1 MEENGHLARSNRA
14 LWLFVI
20 AALTMSA
27 VMQIVGGPLQ
37 TAAAPA
43 GIVSF
48 EFAGTLENAQRM
60 LASWDQEQQVRA
72 GLSLGLDY
80 LFLVLYSM
88 AIALACFRVAGGWR
102 TSRPLPAAA
111 GFWLGRGQWLAAG
124 LDALENVALI
134 YLLLGS
140 HNGLWAPL
148 AWGCAAVKFAIVAA
162 GLLYVLLGT
171 GAHLGKKLKSR
182 TRPLRRGRRAE

>member
-1 MEENGHLARSNRA
+1 MDKNGFSGGSNSA

-20 AALTMSA
+20 AALVMSV
-27 VMQIVGGPLQ
+27 VMQVVGGPLQ

-48 EFAGTLENAQRM
+48 EFAGTLENAQQM
-60 LASWDQEQQVRA
+60 VASWDQEQRVRA

-80 LFLVLYSM
+80 LFLVLYST
-88 AIALACFRVAGGWR
+88 AIALACFRVARGWR
-102 TSRPLPAAA
+102 VSRPLLAAI
-111 GFWLGRGQWLAAG
+111 GLWLGWGQWLAAG
-124 LDALENVALI
+124 LDTVENVALI

-148 AWGCAAVKFAIVAA
+148 AWGCAAVKFAIVGA
-162 GLLYVLLGT
+162 GLLYVLA
-171 GAHLGKKLKSR
+171 GAAIYIMKRMVLVF
-182 TRPLRRGRRAE
+182 GRNK

>member
-1 MEENGHLARSNRA
+1 MEKNSLFEISNRVVWLLVVSA
-14 LWLFVI
+14 LV
-20 AALTMSA
+20 MSA
-27 VMQIVGGPLQ
+27 MMQVIGGPLQ
-37 TAAAPA
+37 TSAAPA

-48 EFAGTLENAQRM
+48 EFAGTLENAQQM

-80 LFLVLYSM
+80 LFLVIYST
-88 AIALACFRVAGGWR
+88 AIALACFRVAGRWG
-102 TSRPLPAAA
+102 TVQPLLAAT
-111 GFWLGRGQWLAAG
+111 GLWLGRGQWLAAG

-140 HNGLWAPL
+140 QNSLWAPL

-162 GLLYVLLGT
+162 GFLYVLLGA
-171 GAHLGKKLKSR
+171 GAHLLNR
-182 TRPLRRGRRAE
+182 TFGGTNHD